1 MYKEYYGFTHLPFQ
15 KDIPT
20 DELMVHKN
28 LQEYQK
34 RIKFLLKH
42 YGIWVICGTP
52 GSGKSVGLRWLRDS
66 LSRNRYRFYYLPD
79 PPSSPTD
86 LYRQMILVMDL
97 EPAFRRI
104 DMLHRI
110 QEHILNLSV
119 DKKITP
125 VIALDECQMYSHSVL
140 ESVRLFL
147 NFDVDSRHHLI
158 LLLSGQT
165 EFHKRLRYAVY
176 EPLTQRITIQHQF
189 EGLNQEESETYLHHR
204 LSQAGV
210 KHQLFEPEAIQFIY
224 QVTKGTM
231 RKIDIL
237 AIQSLLL
244 AAGKKQKTVNQGTVE
259 IAVKENLWS

>member
-1 MYKEYYGFTHLPFQ
+1 MYKEYYGFTHIPFQ
-15 KDIPT
+15 KNIPT
-20 DELMVHKN
+20 DELMIHKN
-28 LQEYQK
+28 LREFQK

-42 YGIWVICGTP
+42 YGIGVIWGAP

-66 LSRNRYRFYYLPD
+66 LSRNSYRFYYLPD
-79 PPSSPTD
+79 PPTSPTD
-86 LYRQMILVMDL
+86 LYRQMLFVMDL
-97 EPAFRRI
+97 EPVFRRM

-125 VIALDECQMYSHSVL
+125 VIALDECQMYSHTVL

-147 NFDVDSRHHLI
+147 NFEIDSRHHLI
-158 LLLSGQT
+158 LILSGQT
-165 EFHKRLRYAVY
+165 EFNKRLRYSVY

-189 EGLNQEESETYLHHR
+189 GGLTAQETESYILHR

-231 RKIDIL
+231 RKIDTL
-237 AIQSLLL
+237 ALQSLLI
-244 AAGKKQKTVNQGTVE
+244 AAGKKHKSVDQADVE
-259 IAVKENLWS
+259 NAVKENLWA